1 MPDIKFQKYIRFF
14 PKSIFAIKW
23 KPNFRIF
30 HELGKDLQKKYDKA
44 LH

>member
-1 MPDIKFQKYIRFF
+1 MSDIKFQKHIRFF
-14 PKSIFAIKW
+14 PKSTFAIKR
-23 KPNFRIF
+23 KPNFRI